1 MPRPTAAYRTVAKLA
16 ILAIGNTEYGN
27 QRALSSRKSNGNRVR
42 ATAAPRPEGRSP
54 AKGSPTGRRVMG
66 S

>member
-27 QRALSSRKSNGNRVR
+27 QRALSSRQSNVLWDG
-42 ATAAPRPEGRSP
+42 APTRRSLRIRL
-54 AKGSPTGRRVMG
+54 GG
-66 S
+66 